1 MRVLVAVM
9 FVLSA
14 AAEARAADDVLPSRN
29 LVFPPVLL
37 VEPQPVDFD
46 LIDAQAEARDRQRHV
61 PDVDLHSIFQI
72 KRHIG
77 GAAGFD
83 NGNPHASIG
92 LYLTVAEWKR
102 WNVGVP
108 AAELGFGRYSVYDP
122 RLGQS
127 VMKDRLTLMV
137 SLASMHYRMGYLKTF
152 GVNWYFNLEQIY
164 DLRNNM
170 AGSQFGLS
178 FSRK

>member
-1 MRVLVAVM
+1 MRVLIAAM
-9 FVLSA
+9 FLLCA
-14 AAEARAADDVLPSRN
+14 AASARAEEVLPSRD
-29 LVFPPVLL
+29 LVFPPVRL
-37 VEPQPVDFD
+37 VEPQLVDFD
-46 LIDAQAEARDRQRHV
+46 LIDAQTEARDRKRQV
-61 PDVDLHSIFQI
+61 SDLDLHSIFDI

-92 LYLTVAEWKR
+92 VYLTIAEWKR
-102 WNVGVP
+102 WNFGVP
-108 AAELGFGRYSVYDP
+108 AAELGFGRYSVYDH

-127 VMKDRLTLMV
+127 VMKDGLTLIV
-137 SLASMHYRMGYLKTF
+137 SLASMHYRMGYVKTF
-152 GVNWYFNLEQIY
+152 GVNWYLNLEQIY